1 MDREEAF
8 RHTDHYR
15 CRLCGQN
22 SPITEILCT
31 KPSCRAQLG
40 IYGELVTAEQEMPQK
55 VQPEPVP
62 VVDDHNED
70 SPSSRTEKPP
80 KPKKEKKQKVKKQ
93 KVKKQK
99 EGYTEQSEYSL
110 APAACKP
117 FMQKKTLFTWLHV
130 LFLAIYSVMLFAG
143 EEPSFYQNYDE
154 ILIAIAVF
162 VVIAA
167 LGVILSQLE
176 KYVLHG
182 LLCLVQGAVCFVAGG
197 LTAEREEGMWM
208 ILAQALAYGWL
219 GFVSFIGISK
229 KRRERVAEGQAYPF
243 LRKKTVLICLDI
255 LYLLICSTLICFA
268 LDLFYHY
275 IGDGFGAYTEDYWLP
290 LGVQFAVTVL
300 SIVLSSKGKSVL
312 RGILLCL
319 IGVGVALLAA
329 MDGNLLMCMV
339 ITALIG
345 LLYLW
350 LGIVSLLREQ

>member
-1 MDREEAF
+1 MDREEAL

-22 SPITEILCT
+22 SPITEMLCT

-40 IYGELVTAEQEMPQK
+40 IYGELVMAEQEMPQK

-62 VVDDHNED
+62 VVEHDGGD
-70 SPSSRTEKPP
+70 SPSRKPEKPP

-93 KVKKQK
+93 R
-99 EGYTEQSEYSL
+99 EEYIEQPEYPLEPSD
-110 APAACKP
+110 CKP

-130 LFLAIYSVMLFAG
+130 LFLMIYSVMLFAG
-143 EEPSFYQNYDE
+143 EEASLYQDYDE
-154 ILIAIAVF
+154 ILTVLAVF

-167 LGVILSQLE
+167 LGVILAQLE

-182 LLCLVQGAVCFVAGG
+182 LLCLVQGVVCFAAGG

-208 ILAQALAYGWL
+208 ILAQAMAYGWL
-219 GFVSFIGISK
+219 GIVSFIGISK
-229 KRRERVAEGQAYPF
+229 KRRERVAEGRAYPF

-255 LYLLICSTLICFA
+255 LYLLICSALICFA
-268 LDLFYHY
+268 LDLSYYY

-312 RGILLCL
+312 RGVLLCL
-319 IGVGVALLAA
+319 FGVGVVLLAV
-329 MDGNLLMCMV
+329 MDSNLLMCMV

-345 LLYLW
+345 VLNLW
-350 LGIVSLLREQ
+350 LGIVSFLREQ